1 MGLSDNASPSPALQ
15 ALPNE
20 LLGSICALL
29 CNRDIKS
36 LRLACRSLRDK
47 SYLRFDRV
55 FISANPSNV
64 DALLAVANHD
74 TFRHRVKEIIW
85 DDTLLREIP
94 ATDGYGSY
102 GYSEDENDSDVS
114 AEDEIE
120 SDVSA
125 EDEDEEQISR
135 AFVRLCKDSIFL
147 TEGRLVDMDKYQS
160 DNEAHI
166 GTLNE
171 VQNQHDN
178 LMPTRGSLAYYTD
191 LLHQQ
196 REVLSSSADEEAFRY
211 AIQRF
216 PQLTK
221 VTITPAA
228 HGFLFMP
235 LYETPMIRAF
245 PSGFVYPIP
254 RAWPRDDILRGSPED
269 CPEGW
274 ENDDERKQWRGFCMV
289 SKALDDYADKL
300 QISEL
305 VVDGHKLPTGI
316 DYTLFDKPNA
326 EYDSLCRIVARPGFK
341 RLVLSLT
348 NGYRALNFPGSEDLG
363 IYKNGRISNLLAK
376 ATDLEE
382 VTLQINDELV
392 SWSCDMEDFI
402 SLYDIFPVDIFSAG
416 KLRHFGLCGLS
427 VKQDDL
433 ISFLGKLPSTLKSV
447 ELSFLALVRGHGTHA
462 TMLADI
468 RDKLGWR
475 HRPANQR
482 VKVSISMMLNVRS
495 EGRYVCLNSEVHEY
509 IYGDGPMP
517 FIASERWE
525 VAHFTWGTGIIYD
538 EFDPGFAVPYENN
551 RMRRE
556 RQLASGS
563 TAI

>member
-1 MGLSDNASPSPALQ
+1 MGLPDDASPSAALQ
-15 ALPNE
+15 GLPNE
-20 LLGSICALL
+20 LLGSICSLI
-29 CNRDIKS
+29 CNLDVKS
-36 LRLACRSLRDK
+36 LRLTCRALRDK
-47 SYLRFDRV
+47 SYLRFDRI
-55 FISANPSNV
+55 FISANPRNV
-64 DALLAVANHD
+64 DVFLAVANHD
-74 TFRHRVKEIIW
+74 IFRHRVQEIIW
-85 DDTLLREIP
+85 DDTLLRKIP
-94 ATDGYGSY
+94 IRDGYGPC
-102 GYSEDENDSDVS
+102 GYSEDENDSDVC
-114 AEDEIE
+114 AANEDK
-120 SDVSA
+120 
-125 EDEDEEQISR
+125 EQISR
-135 AFVRLCKDSIFL
+135 DFVRLCKDSIGL
-147 TEGRLVDMDKYQS
+147 TKGRLMYRDWYKS
-160 DNEAHI
+160 DNEVQI
-166 GTLNE
+166 GCLNE

-178 LMPTRGSLAYYTD
+178 LMPTRDSLAYYTD

-196 REVLSSSADEEAFRY
+196 SELLSSNADEEAFRY

-235 LYETPMIRAF
+235 LYKTPMIRAF

-254 RAWPRDDILRGSPED
+254 RTWPRDDILGLGYGPED

-274 ENDDERKQWRGFCMV
+274 ENDDERRQWRGFCMV

-326 EYDSLCRIVARPGFK
+326 EYDSLCKIVARPGFK

-348 NGYRALNFPGSEDLG
+348 NGYRAMNFPDSEDLG

-376 ATDLEE
+376 AIDLEE
-382 VTLQINDELV
+382 VTLQINDELG
-392 SWSCDMEDFI
+392 SWCCNMQDFI

-433 ISFLGKLPSTLKSV
+433 ISFLGNLPSTLRSV

-462 TMLADI
+462 TMLAEV

-475 HRPANQR
+475 HRPVNER

-495 EGRYVCLNSEVHEY
+495 KGRYVCLDNEVHEY

-517 FIASERWE
+517 FIASERRK
-525 VAHFTWGTGIIYD
+525 VAHFRWGTGIIYD
-538 EFDPGFAVPYENN
+538 EFDPGFAVPYEDY

-556 RQLASGS
+556 RQLVSGS
-563 TAI
+563 TAV

>member
-1 MGLSDNASPSPALQ
+1 MSLSDVPSPLPALQ
-15 ALPNE
+15 AIPNE
-20 LLGSICALL
+20 LLGCICAVL

-36 LRLACRSLRDK
+36 LRLTCRALRDK
-47 SYLRFDRV
+47 SYLRFDRI
-55 FISANPSNV
+55 FISANQRNV
-64 DALLAVANHD
+64 DVFLAVANHD
-74 TFRHRVKEIIW
+74 IFRHRVKEIIW
-85 DDTLLREIP
+85 DDTLLREILI
-94 ATDGYGSY
+94 TDDHGSC
-102 GYSEDENDSDVS
+102 GYSEDESDDSD
-114 AEDEIE
+114 ACPENEDK
-120 SDVSA
+120 
-125 EDEDEEQISR
+125 EQISR
-135 AFVRLCKDSIFL
+135 AFVSLCKDSIFL
-147 TEGRLVDMDKYQS
+147 TKGRLTYRDWYQS

-166 GTLNE
+166 GSLNE

-178 LMPTRGSLAYYTD
+178 LMPTRDSLAYYTD

-196 REVLSSSADEEAFRY
+196 SELLSSNADVEAFRY

-235 LYETPMIRAF
+235 LYETPMVQAF

-269 CPEGW
+269 SPQGW
-274 ENDDERKQWRGFCMV
+274 ENDEERKQWRGFCMV
-289 SKALDDYADKL
+289 SKALDDYADKV

-326 EYDSLCRIVARPGFK
+326 EYDSLCRIVARPGFR
-341 RLVLSLT
+341 RLVLSLS

-382 VTLQINDELV
+382 VTLQINDELS
-392 SWSCDMEDFI
+392 SWTCNMEDFI
-402 SLYDIFPVDIFSAG
+402 SLYDIFPFNTFSTG
-416 KLRHFGLCGLS
+416 KLRHFGLHGLS

-475 HRPANQR
+475 HRPVNER
-482 VKVSISMMLNVRS
+482 VKVSISMMLNVRA
-495 EGRYVCLNSEVHEY
+495 EGRYVCLDREVHEY
-509 IYGDGPMP
+509 VYGDGPMP

-538 EFDPGFAVPYENN
+538 EFDPGFAVPYEDHP
-551 RMRRE
+551 MRRK
-556 RQLASGS
+556 RQLVSGS
-563 TAI
+563 TPVE

>member
-1 MGLSDNASPSPALQ
+1 MSLAEVASPSAALQ
-15 ALPNE
+15 GLPNE
-20 LLGSICALL
+20 LLGSICSLL
-29 CNRDIKS
+29 CNLDVKS
-36 LRLACRSLRDK
+36 LRLTCRALRDK
-47 SYLRFDRV
+47 SYLRFDRI
-55 FISANPSNV
+55 FISANPRDV
-64 DALLAVANHD
+64 DVFLAVANHD
-74 TFRHRVKEIIW
+74 IFRHRVKEIIW
-85 DDTLLREIP
+85 DDTLLRKIP
-94 ATDGYGSY
+94 ITDDYGSC
-102 GYSEDENDSDVS
+102 GYSEDESDSDAS
-114 AEDEIE
+114 
-120 SDVSA
+120 
-125 EDEDEEQISR
+125 DEDESDDSDACPENEDKEQISR
-135 AFVRLCKDSIFL
+135 SFVRLCKDSIFL
-147 TEGRLVDMDKYQS
+147 TEGRLKYRDWYQS

-166 GTLNE
+166 GSLNE

-178 LMPTRGSLAYYTD
+178 LMPTRDSLAYYTD

-196 REVLSSSADEEAFRY
+196 SELLSSNADEEAFRY

-216 PQLTK
+216 TQLTK

-254 RAWPRDDILRGSPED
+254 RAWPRDGILRGCPED

-274 ENDDERKQWRGFCMV
+274 ENDEERKQWRGLCMV
-289 SKALDDYADKL
+289 SKALDDYADKV

-326 EYDSLCRIVARPGFK
+326 EYNSLCRIVARPGFK

-348 NGYRALNFPGSEDLG
+348 NGYRAMNFPGSEDLG
-363 IYKNGRISNLLAK
+363 IYRNGRISNLLAK

-382 VTLQINDELV
+382 VTLQINDELG
-392 SWSCDMEDFI
+392 SWCCDMQDFI

-433 ISFLGKLPSTLKSV
+433 ISFLGNLPSTLRSV

-462 TMLADI
+462 TMLAEV

-475 HRPANQR
+475 HRPVNE
-482 VKVSISMMLNVRS
+482 K
-495 EGRYVCLNSEVHEY
+495 GRYVCLDKEVHEY

-538 EFDPGFAVPYENN
+538 EFDPGFAVPYEDHP
-551 RMRRE
+551 MRRE
-556 RQLASGS
+556 RQLVSGS
-563 TAI
+563 TAV

>member
-1 MGLSDNASPSPALQ
+1 MGLSDDASLSPALQ

-20 LLGSICALL
+20 LLGSICSLL
-29 CNRDIKS
+29 CNRDVKS
-36 LRLACRSLRDK
+36 LRLTCRALRDK
-47 SYLRFDRV
+47 SYLRFDRI
-55 FISANPSNV
+55 FISANPCNV
-64 DALLAVANHD
+64 DVLLAVANHD
-74 TFRHRVKEIIW
+74 IFRHRVKEIIW

-94 ATDGYGSY
+94 STDGHGSC
-102 GYSEDENDSDVS
+102 GYSEDESDSDVS
-114 AEDEIE
+114 
-120 SDVSA
+120 
-125 EDEDEEQISR
+125 DEDESDSDPYPENEDKDQIPR

-147 TEGRLVDMDKYQS
+147 TEGRLVDRDKYQS
-160 DNEAHI
+160 DNEAYI
-166 GTLNE
+166 GTLSE

-178 LMPTRGSLAYYTD
+178 PMSTRDSLAYYTE
-191 LLHQQ
+191 LLCQQ
-196 REVLSSSADEEAFRY
+196 KEVLSSSADEEAFRY

-221 VTITPAA
+221 ITITPAA

-235 LYETPMIRAF
+235 LYQTPMIRAF

-254 RAWPRDDILRGSPED
+254 RTWPRDDILRGSPED

-274 ENDDERKQWRGFCMV
+274 GNDDERKQWRGFCMV

-300 QISEL
+300 QIAEL

-316 DYTLFDKPNA
+316 DYTLFDKPNT
-326 EYDSLCRIVARPGFK
+326 EYDSLCKIVARPGFK

-348 NGYRALNFPGSEDLG
+348 TGYRVNFPGSEDLG

-382 VTLQINDELV
+382 VTLQINDEV
-392 SWSCDMEDFI
+392 SSWCCDMEDFI
-402 SLYDIFPVDIFSAG
+402 SLYDLFPVDISFTG
-416 KLRHFGLCGLS
+416 KLRHFGLSGLS

-433 ISFLGKLPSTLKSV
+433 ISFLGRLPSTLKSV

-462 TMLADI
+462 TMLAEI
-468 RDKLGWR
+468 RDKLDWR
-475 HRPANQR
+475 HRPVSQR
-482 VKVSISMMLNVRS
+482 VKVSISMMLNVRC
-495 EGRYVCLNSEVHEY
+495 EGRYVCLDKEVQEY

-525 VAHFTWGTGIIYD
+525 VAYFTWGTGIFYD
-538 EFDPGFAVPYENN
+538 EFDSGFAVPYENN
-551 RMRRE
+551 KVRCE
-556 RQLASGS
+556 RQLLSGS
-563 TAI
+563 TSV

>member
-1 MGLSDNASPSPALQ
+1 MGLPDDASPSPALQ
-15 ALPNE
+15 GLPNE
-20 LLGSICALL
+20 LLASICSLL
-29 CNRDIKS
+29 CNLDVKS
-36 LRLACRSLRDK
+36 LRLTCRALRDK
-47 SYLRFDRV
+47 SYLRFDRI
-55 FISANPSNV
+55 FISANPRNV
-64 DALLAVANHD
+64 EVFLAVANHD
-74 TFRHRVKEIIW
+74 VFRHRVKEIIW

-94 ATDGYGSY
+94 ITDDRGSC
-102 GYSEDENDSDVS
+102 GYSEDESDSDAS
-114 AEDEIE
+114 AEDE
-120 SDVSA
+120 SDSDA
-125 EDEDEEQISR
+125 CPENEDKEQISK

-147 TEGRLVDMDKYQS
+147 TEGRLTYRDWYQS
-160 DNEAHI
+160 DSEAHI

-171 VQNQHDN
+171 VQNQRDN
-178 LMPTRGSLAYYTD
+178 LMPTRDSLAYYTD

-196 REVLSSSADEEAFRY
+196 SELLSSSADEEAFRY

-235 LYETPMIRAF
+235 LYETPMVRAF

-254 RAWPRDDILRGSPED
+254 RAWPRDDILRGCPED

-274 ENDDERKQWRGFCMV
+274 ENDEERKQWRGFCMV
-289 SKALDDYADKL
+289 SKALDDFADKL
-300 QISEL
+300 QISEF

-316 DYTLFDKPNA
+316 DYTLFDKPNQ
-326 EYDSLCRIVARPGFK
+326 EYDSLCKIVARPGFK

-382 VTLQINDELV
+382 VTLQINDELS
-392 SWSCDMEDFI
+392 SWTCDMEDFI
-402 SLYDIFPVDIFSAG
+402 SLYDIFPVDTFSIG
-416 KLRHFGLCGLS
+416 KLRHFGLSGLS

-433 ISFLGKLPSTLKSV
+433 ISFLGKLPLTLKSV

-475 HRPANQR
+475 HRPVNER
-482 VKVSISMMLNVRS
+482 VKVSISMMLNVRA
-495 EGRYVCLNSEVHEY
+495 EGRYVCLDKEVHEY
-509 IYGDGPMP
+509 VYGDGPMP

-525 VAHFTWGTGIIYD
+525 VAHFT
-538 EFDPGFAVPYENN
+538 
-551 RMRRE
+551 
-556 RQLASGS
+556 
-563 TAI
+563 

>member
-1 MGLSDNASPSPALQ
+1 MSLAEVASPSPALQ
-15 ALPNE
+15 GVPNE
-20 LLGSICALL
+20 LLGSICSLL
-29 CNRDIKS
+29 CNLDVKS
-36 LRLACRSLRDK
+36 LRLTCRALRDK
-47 SYLRFDRV
+47 SYLRFDRI
-55 FISANPSNV
+55 FISANPRNV
-64 DALLAVANHD
+64 DVFLAVANHD
-74 TFRHRVKEIIW
+74 IFRHRVQEIIW
-85 DDTLLREIP
+85 DDTLLRKIP
-94 ATDGYGSY
+94 IRDGYGPC
-102 GYSEDENDSDVS
+102 GYSEDENDSDVC
-114 AEDEIE
+114 AANEDK
-120 SDVSA
+120 
-125 EDEDEEQISR
+125 EQISR
-135 AFVRLCKDSIFL
+135 SFVRLCKDSIFL
-147 TEGRLVDMDKYQS
+147 TEGRLTYRDWYQS

-166 GTLNE
+166 GSLNE

-178 LMPTRGSLAYYTD
+178 LMPTQDSLAYYTD

-196 REVLSSSADEEAFRY
+196 SELLSSNADEEAFRY

-216 PQLTK
+216 TQLTK

-245 PSGFVYPIP
+245 LSGFVYPIP
-254 RAWPRDDILRGSPED
+254 RAWPRDDILRGCPED

-274 ENDDERKQWRGFCMV
+274 ENDEERKQWRGFCMV
-289 SKALDDYADKL
+289 LKALDDYADKV

-326 EYDSLCRIVARPGFK
+326 EYNSLCRIVARPGFK

-348 NGYRALNFPGSEDLG
+348 NGYRAMNFPGSEDLG
-363 IYKNGRISNLLAK
+363 IYRNGRISNLLAK

-382 VTLQINDELV
+382 VTLQINDELG
-392 SWSCDMEDFI
+392 SWCCDMQDFI

-433 ISFLGKLPSTLKSV
+433 ISFLGNLPSTLRSV

-462 TMLADI
+462 TMLAEVC
-468 RDKLGWR
+468 DKLGWR
-475 HRPANQR
+475 HRPVNER

-495 EGRYVCLNSEVHEY
+495 EGRYVCLDKEVHEY

-538 EFDPGFAVPYENN
+538 EFDPGFAVPYEDHP
-551 RMRRE
+551 MRRE
-556 RQLASGS
+556 RQLVSGS
-563 TAI
+563 TAV